1 MTQKHKKPRG
11 LTGKI
16 LIAMVIGIV
25 VGLLLNAVTP
35 SQELTAYYQLPQDLA
50 DFFTHDII
58 GTCGLIFMRL
68 LTMLVVPVVFVS
80 LIAGSSSIGGSKLGK
95 IGLKTFVLYL
105 TTTAFAISIALSISA
120 LLGVGEGVNA
130 TTTAQFVAPP
140 APSLK
145 EVLINVFTSNP
156 FKALVDGNM
165 LQVIVFALLFGSSLR
180 AAGNAGERIAK
191 SFQDL
196 NQVMM
201 KLILIIM
208 SVAPYGVFFLVSGLF
223 AKMGFKLIH
232 DLLYYFACMVFLLLL
247 HMFVTYSSLLALI
260 SRLNPV
266 MFFRKMYPA
275 QLFAFSVS
283 SSNASIPI
291 VLETVEE
298 KLGVKN
304 SIASF
309 IIPLGA
315 TINMDGT
322 SIMQGVA
329 TVFISNAYG
338 IHLGMAGY
346 LTVIGMSTLASIGT
360 AGVPSVGLITLAM
373 VLKQVGLPVEG
384 VGMIIG
390 VDRLLDMLR
399 TAINVS
405 GDAVVAVIVAKSEK
419 SLDMKI
425 YNDPEV

>member
-1 MTQKHKKPRG
+1 MIKKHRKPRG
-11 LTGKI
+11 LTGRI
-16 LIAMVIGIV
+16 IISMVIGIAA
-25 VGLLLNAVTP
+25 GLLLNALTP
-35 SQELTAYYQLPQDLA
+35 SQELKTFYQLPQHLA

-80 LIAGSSSIGGSKLGK
+80 LIAGSSSIGGKKLGK
-95 IGLKTFVLYL
+95 VGLKTFVLYL
-105 TTTAFAISIALSISA
+105 TTTAFAITIALTLSA
-120 LLGVGEGVNA
+120 LFGVGDGVNA
-130 TTTAQFVAPP
+130 TTSAQFVAPP

-156 FKALVDGNM
+156 FEALVEGNM

-180 AAGNAGERIAK
+180 AAGASGARIAK

-196 NQVMM
+196 NHVMM

-208 SVAPYGVFFLVSGLF
+208 KVAPYGVFFLVTGLF
-223 AKMGFKLIH
+223 AKMGFKLIGE
-232 DLLYYFACMVFLLLL
+232 LLYYFGCMVFLLLL
-247 HMFVTYSSLLALI
+247 HMFVTYSSLLAILA
-260 SRLNPV
+260 RLNPLN
-266 MFFRKMYPA
+266 FFRKMYPA

-298 KLGVKN
+298 KMGVKN
-304 SIASF
+304 SVASF

-322 SIMQGVA
+322 AIMQGVA

-338 IHLGMAGY
+338 IHLGLAGY

-384 VGMIIG
+384 VGLIIG

-399 TAINVS
+399 TAINIT

-419 SLDMKI
+419 SLDLNI
-425 YNDPEV
+425 YRDP